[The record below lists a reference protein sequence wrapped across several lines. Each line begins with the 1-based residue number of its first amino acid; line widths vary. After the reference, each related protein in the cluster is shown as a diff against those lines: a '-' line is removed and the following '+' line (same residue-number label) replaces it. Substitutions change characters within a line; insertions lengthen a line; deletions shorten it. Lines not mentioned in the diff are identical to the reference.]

1 MPCEDQTEY
10 IEFLLDEEDRLED
23 FLLRKKTCGRPV
35 GDTTLTPFVKG
46 MTLEQLLAQ
55 ELAQRIPHLQEMELT
70 DEFLMFKQYYSL
82 RAAASVILGLE
93 TGGLAESFVMDE
105 MIISADKA
113 KYAGYVAVDVI
124 SEEIEACGKCRGCAT
139 RRRRKSA

>member
-10 IEFLLDEEDRLED
+10 LELLLDEEDRLED
-23 FLLRKKTCGRPV
+23 FLLRKKTCGRAV
-35 GDTTLTPFVKG
+35 GDTSLQPYVKG
-46 MTLEQLLAQ
+46 MSLEELLGQELEQKV
-55 ELAQRIPHLQEMELT
+55 PHLHELELT

-82 RAAASVILGLE
+82 RAAAAVILGLE
-93 TGGLAESFVMDE
+93 TGSLAEPFVMDE

-113 KYAGYVAVDVI
+113 KYAGYVSVDVI

-139 RRRRKSA
+139 RRRKSA